1 MKRILFS
8 GLVLFLFSFLAVG
21 CNNDNDDNSGPSGNN
36 NNNPTDTTAAED
48 PTLTIIVSGSMND
61 TITYTMTG
69 GIATEQSIIGTHNST
84 AMGLLSINAAELP
97 LGWSLNLIANTNAF
111 GEGTFEASGIVGYGG
126 LNNTSSGQGFIG
138 TSSSITITELELVQD
153 VVNATY
159 NAWGSFEL
167 EMEDQMNSGETVE
180 ATGTFSNISIT
191 VN

>member
-8 GLVLFLFSFLAVG
+8 GLVLFLFSFFAVG
-21 CNNDNDDNSGPSGNN
+21 CNNDNDDNSGPSGGN
-36 NNNPTDTTAAED
+36 NNNPGDTTSVED
-48 PTLTIIVSGSMND
+48 PTLTIILSGSTND
-61 TITYTMTG
+61 TITFTMTG
-69 GIATEQSIIGTHNST
+69 GIATEQSIIGTHNPA

-97 LGWSLNLIANTNAF
+97 LGWSLNLIANTSTF
-111 GEGTFEASGIVGYGG
+111 SEGTFEASGVAGYGT
-126 LNNTSSGQGFIG
+126 LSNTSSGEGFIA

>member
-8 GLVLFLFSFLAVG
+8 GLILFLFSIFAVG
-21 CNNDNDDNSGPSGNN
+21 CNSDNDDNSGPLGNN
-36 NNNPTDTTAAED
+36 NNDPTDTTAAED
-48 PTLTIIVSGSMND
+48 PTLTIILSGSTND

-69 GIATEQSIIGTHNST
+69 GIATEQSIIGTHNPT

-111 GEGTFEASGIVGYGG
+111 GEGTFEASGVAGYGG

-167 EMEDQMNSGETVE
+167 ELEDQMNSGETVQ